1 MIEATFV
8 DEIKPLKE
16 ISKESVKLKKSQ
28 KLACKELFSIEAINE
43 AIDKLEL
50 KYKSL
55 NECDVYNIIEY
66 ILQKGS

>member
-8 DEIKPLKE
+8 DEIKPLKV
-16 ISKESVKLKKSQ
+16 ISKERIKLKKSQ

-43 AIDKLEL
+43 AIDKLDL

>member
-8 DEIKPLKE
+8 DEIKPLKA
-16 ISKESVKLKKSQ
+16 ISKESIKLKKSQ
-28 KLACKELFSIEAINE
+28 KLICKELFSIEAINE
-43 AIDKLEL
+43 AIDKLDL